1 MLPAAL
7 PEGFAAL
14 IDGYTATRDTI
25 GESGGEIHRLEAPGL
40 PPLFLKQGEGRCAA
54 DIADE
59 YVRLRWLQGQLPVP
73 RLVAFA
79 EQAGSAWLLSEALP
93 GIPAYAWLQANPGRW
108 AEAVAG
114 MARFLRCLHALPAE
128 TCPFNAAL
136 PLRLAAARANI
147 DAGRVAEDE
156 FDAARAGWSAEQ
168 VWDRLH
174 MLLPIDA
181 EPVVTHGDFSLDN
194 IFLDDAGAVTGV
206 IDLGRVGVADRYQD
220 LAILANCLAEFDAGL
235 NDVLFEAYGSPPDAR
250 RIEAHLLLD
259 ELF

>member
-7 PEGFAAL
+7 PQGFAAL
-14 IDGYTATRDTI
+14 IDGYTAKRDTI
-25 GESGGEIHRLEAPGL
+25 GESGGVIHRLDAPGL
-40 PPLFLKQGEGRCAA
+40 PSLFLKQDEGRRAA
-54 DIADE
+54 DLADE
-59 YVRLRWLQGQLPVP
+59 YVRLRWLQDQLPVP

-79 EQAGSAWLLSEALP
+79 EQASAAWLLSEALD
-93 GIPAYAWLQANPGRW
+93 GIAAYEWLEANPDRS
-108 AEAVAG
+108 ATAVAG
-114 MARFLRCLHALPAE
+114 MASFLRRLHSLPVAA
-128 TCPFNAAL
+128 CPFNAGL
-136 PLRLAAARANI
+136 PLRLVAARANI
-147 DAGRVAEDE
+147 DAGRVDENE
-156 FDAARAGWSAEQ
+156 FDAARVGWSAEQ

-220 LAILANCLAEFDAGL
+220 LAILANCVAEFDAGL
-235 NDVLFEAYGSPPDAR
+235 NAVLFDAYGSPPDAQ
-250 RIEAHLLLD
+250 RIEVHLLLD